1 MSGNFLVSILS
12 GSKMFSSLQAQEIH
26 GFNFSRK
33 FYPTECDA
41 ELSDSASSTSTRTM
55 MKKQNSTFSAMK
67 FGRSSST
74 WELDYVKEILC
85 NVELMYMDF
94 SLGRVR
100 EVVNSHLF
108 NQLESRKGGFK
119 IDDESRIERKVIFD
133 CVSECLDLRCRSYVG
148 GGYKMWIK
156 GFEMVRRK
164 DWLAKDVYKE
174 ILGWKGMR
182 DSMVDELVDKDMSSQ
197 YGKWLDLDYEI
208 DAYDFGEEVADQIF
222 NSLVDDVVY
231 EMLQF

>member
-1 MSGNFLVSILS
+1 
-12 GSKMFSSLQAQEIH
+12 MFSSSIQAQEIH

-33 FYPTECDA
+33 FYPSESDA

-55 MKKQNSTFSAMK
+55 IKKHADTFSMK

-74 WELDYVKEILC
+74 WELEYVKEILC
-85 NVELMYMDF
+85 NVELMYIDF
-94 SLGRVR
+94 SLGRAR

-108 NQLESRKGGFK
+108 NQLESRKGGYK
-119 IDDESRIERKVIFD
+119 SDDESRIERKVIFD
-133 CVSECLDLRCRSYVG
+133 IVSECLDLRCRSYVG
-148 GGYKMWIK
+148 GGYRMWTK

-174 ILGWKGMR
+174 ILGLRGMR

-197 YGKWLDLDYEI
+197 YGKWLDYEV
-208 DAYDFGEEVADQIF
+208 DAFEFGEEVVDQIF
-222 NSLVDDVVY
+222 DSLVDDIVD
-231 EMLQF
+231 EMLQV

>member
-1 MSGNFLVSILS
+1 
-12 GSKMFSSLQAQEIH
+12 
-26 GFNFSRK
+26 
-33 FYPTECDA
+33 
-41 ELSDSASSTSTRTM
+41 
-55 MKKQNSTFSAMK
+55 
-67 FGRSSST
+67 
-74 WELDYVKEILC
+74 
-85 NVELMYMDF
+85 
-94 SLGRVR
+94 
-100 EVVNSHLF
+100 
-108 NQLESRKGGFK
+108 
-119 IDDESRIERKVIFD
+119 
-133 CVSECLDLRCRSYVG
+133 
-148 GGYKMWIK
+148 MWIK
-156 GFEMVRRK
+156 GFDMVRRK

>member
-1 MSGNFLVSILS
+1 
-12 GSKMFSSLQAQEIH
+12 MFSSIQAQEIH

-33 FYPTECDA
+33 FYPTESDA
-41 ELSDSASSTSTRTM
+41 ELSDSASSTSTTTM
-55 MKKQNSTFSAMK
+55 IKKQTGTFSMMK
-67 FGRSSST
+67 FGRSSTT

-94 SLGRVR
+94 SLGRSR

-119 IDDESRIERKVIFD
+119 SDDESRMERKVIFD
-133 CVSECLDLRCRSYVG
+133 CVSECMDLRSRSYVG
-148 GGYKMWIK
+148 GGYRMWTK
-156 GFEMVRRK
+156 GFEMVKRN

-174 ILGWKGMR
+174 ILCLKGMR

-197 YGKWLDLDYEI
+197 YGKWLDYEV
-208 DAYDFGEEVADQIF
+208 DAYEFGEEVVDQIF